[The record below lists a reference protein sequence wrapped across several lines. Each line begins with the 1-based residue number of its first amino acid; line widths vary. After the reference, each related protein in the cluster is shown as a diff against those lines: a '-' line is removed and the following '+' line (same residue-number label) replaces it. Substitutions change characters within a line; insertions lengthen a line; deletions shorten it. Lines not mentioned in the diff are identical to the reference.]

1 MAPRTAVRA
10 LAFSYLLLAG
20 WSKQLL
26 AYICGISRSRS
37 AAYLLTLGTPSYLS
51 PVFNTPTQKTKSM
64 PLSASRVDQSYKRL
78 VEAEGSG
85 APPTTPSYGSSP
97 AVPKFP
103 SPSGR
108 SPNEPPRLF
117 DAIAAQPEPSD
128 MHDYYS
134 HCRGYAEVLDANART
149 LFLQRMMF
157 AICTTQVVCACALT
171 SLQDTTPDSTG
182 KALVLISSVV
192 SFVSGIIGFAGA
204 WKKST
209 CVHAPRTTAWPRLS
223 AHASSSSAPALSR
236 LPHVCRMALNW
247 FFISQLWCISVVL
260 TQFLR
265 GQLTQS
271 NEQIFCSQKRRAA
284 AAAALQDA
292 PRPPHARP

>member
-1 MAPRTAVRA
+1 
-10 LAFSYLLLAG
+10 
-20 WSKQLL
+20 
-26 AYICGISRSRS
+26 
-37 AAYLLTLGTPSYLS
+37 
-51 PVFNTPTQKTKSM
+51 M
-64 PLSASRVDQSYKRL
+64 PLSASRMDQSYKRL

-134 HCRGYAEVLDANART
+134 HCRGYAEVVDANART

-192 SFVSGIIGFAGA
+192 SFLSGIIGFTGA

-209 CVHAPRTTAWPRLS
+209 CVHAPRTTSCRGSLHTPPPPPQPRHS
-223 AHASSSSAPALSR
+223 PASRTCAGWR
-236 LPHVCRMALNW
+236 
-247 FFISQLWCISVVL
+247 
-260 TQFLR
+260 
-265 GQLTQS
+265 
-271 NEQIFCSQKRRAA
+271 
-284 AAAALQDA
+284 
-292 PRPPHARP
+292 

>member
-10 LAFSYLLLAG
+10 LAFSCLLLAG

-26 AYICGISRSRS
+26 AHICGMSRSRTT
-37 AAYLLTLGTPSYLS
+37 YLPWLHRRVQLS

-97 AVPKFP
+97 AVTKFP

-223 AHASSSSAPALSR
+223 AHASSSAPALSR

-292 PRPPHARP
+292 PRPPLARP

>member
-1 MAPRTAVRA
+1 
-10 LAFSYLLLAG
+10 
-20 WSKQLL
+20 
-26 AYICGISRSRS
+26 
-37 AAYLLTLGTPSYLS
+37 
-51 PVFNTPTQKTKSM
+51 M

-192 SFVSGIIGFAGA
+192 SFLSGIIGFAGA

-223 AHASSSSAPALSR
+223 AHASSSSAPPLLLLLRAGT
-236 LPHVCRMALNW
+236 LPPPARVQDGAELVLHLAA
-247 FFISQLWCISVVL
+247 VVY
-260 TQFLR
+260 Q
-265 GQLTQS
+265 
-271 NEQIFCSQKRRAA
+271 RRAHTVSQGA
-284 AAAALQDA
+284 AHPVERADLLLSKEASRRSSCPARRPTPAPSPPLALT
-292 PRPPHARP
+292 H

>member
-1 MAPRTAVRA
+1 
-10 LAFSYLLLAG
+10 
-20 WSKQLL
+20 
-26 AYICGISRSRS
+26 
-37 AAYLLTLGTPSYLS
+37 
-51 PVFNTPTQKTKSM
+51 M
-64 PLSASRVDQSYKRL
+64 PLSASRMDQSYKRL

-134 HCRGYAEVLDANART
+134 HCRGYAEVVDANART

-192 SFVSGIIGFAGA
+192 SFLSGIIGFAGA

-223 AHASSSSAPALSR
+223 AHALLLRTRLLLLLRAGTLPPPARVQDGAELV
-236 LPHVCRMALNW
+236 LHLAA
-247 FFISQLWCISVVL
+247 VVY
-260 TQFLR
+260 Q
-265 GQLTQS
+265 
-271 NEQIFCSQKRRAA
+271 RRAHTVSQGA
-284 AAAALQDA
+284 AHPVERADLLLSKEASRRSSCPARRPTPA
-292 PRPPHARP
+292 PRPPLALTH

>member
-1 MAPRTAVRA
+1 
-10 LAFSYLLLAG
+10 
-20 WSKQLL
+20 
-26 AYICGISRSRS
+26 
-37 AAYLLTLGTPSYLS
+37 
-51 PVFNTPTQKTKSM
+51 M

-78 VEAEGSG
+78 FEAEGSG
-85 APPTTPSYGSSP
+85 APPTTPRCAAESYGSSP

-103 SPSGR
+103 SPSGQ
-108 SPNEPPRLF
+108 SPNGPPRLF

-134 HCRGYAEVLDANART
+134 HCRGYAEVMDANART

-157 AICTTQVVCACALT
+157 AICSTQVVCACALT

-192 SFVSGIIGFAGA
+192 SFLSGIIGFAGA

-223 AHASSSSAPALSR
+223 AHDALLLLRPGTLLPPARVQDGAELV
-236 LPHVCRMALNW
+236 LHLAA
-247 FFISQLWCISVVL
+247 VVY
-260 TQFLR
+260 Q
-265 GQLTQS
+265 
-271 NEQIFCSQKRRAA
+271 RRAHSVSQGA
-284 AAAALQDA
+284 AHPVERADLLLSKEASRRSNRPARSPTPA
-292 PRPPHARP
+292 PRPPLVLTH

>member
-1 MAPRTAVRA
+1 
-10 LAFSYLLLAG
+10 
-20 WSKQLL
+20 
-26 AYICGISRSRS
+26 
-37 AAYLLTLGTPSYLS
+37 
-51 PVFNTPTQKTKSM
+51 M
-64 PLSASRVDQSYKRL
+64 PLSASRMDQSYKRL

-85 APPTTPSYGSSP
+85 APPTTPRCAAESYGSSP

-103 SPSGR
+103 SPSGQ
-108 SPNEPPRLF
+108 SPNGPPRLF

-134 HCRGYAEVLDANART
+134 HCRGYAEVMDANART

-157 AICTTQVVCACALT
+157 AICSTQVVCACALT

-192 SFVSGIIGFAGA
+192 SFLSGIIGFAGA

-209 CVHAPRTTAWPRLS
+209 
-223 AHASSSSAPALSR
+223 
-236 LPHVCRMALNW
+236 MALNW

-271 NEQIFCSQKRRAA
+271 NEQIFCSQKSAGA
-284 AAAALQDA
+284 MCSSLSVGWVVGFSTVSIATVYFSVFFTDALVEALQDQLEKEDTLLITKFVWLMQKKTTVGIHRFEDLIHKEFQELVEMGYLKLK
-292 PRPPHARP
+292 PNVSKPNSPSS